1 MDNVVPSINAF
12 FGADE
17 SNKIAEVL
25 ALPVLW
31 CAMQPGMENMLSAGV
46 RGRIRIAYE
55 LIRPDDFHAD
65 WNPVI
70 KVPLI
75 VTRVENILC
84 IDEML
89 VAAPDV
95 APDAAPAPEAQ
106 AQQVVHAQ
114 ALSGHT
120 AQLQACLNQ
129 VHLLR
134 QDVVQNQQATSQA
147 FNDL

>member
-1 MDNVVPSINAF
+1 MQLADLLFCRINAF
-12 FGADE
+12 FSADE
-17 SNKIAEVL
+17 SNRIAEIL

-31 CAMQPGMENMLSAGV
+31 CAMQPGLENMLSAAV
-46 RGRIRIAYE
+46 RARIRIAYE

-75 VTRVENILC
+75 VTRLENVLC
-84 IDEML
+84 SDEML
-89 VAAPDV
+89 VAAPDA
-95 APDAAPAPEAQ
+95 APDAAPAAPEAQ

-114 ALSGHT
+114 ALNGHT

-129 VHLLR
+129 VHLL
-134 QDVVQNQQATSQA
+134 
-147 FNDL
+147 